1 METLLE
7 TNDLVL
13 ISAVTAALKAEGI
26 EVIEFD
32 GPIAGLYAGIIPRRL
47 MVARE
52 DAFMARDILKHFDV
66 GG

>member
-1 METLLE
+1 MEMLLE

-32 GPIAGLYAGIIPRRL
+32 GAIAGLYGGIFPRRL

-52 DAFMARDILKHFDV
+52 DAFIARDILKTFQVDV
-66 GG
+66 